1 MLDEVVLSLS
11 EVEALTLKAARGAG
25 YSWGLAE
32 EAAFAA
38 RWLCEQGLDGLR
50 VLAQHLS
57 GLAKIGQAPRPPQVQ
72 PLLWRAADT
81 APLCPIMTG
90 AAINDH
96 FGLPEGPMQGGLT
109 IGPVAFPAL
118 LLPFVAL
125 AAARDRVAVVLGWN
139 GCKVIIANGALLALE
154 GNAVCNVAQDINL
167 TVIARA
173 APVPRP
179 FAGLSTQPDI
189 RHLLAGLAHRTYVPA
204 TDQSRRGAGAAGT
217 DNQ

>member
-11 EVEALTLKAARGAG
+11 EVEALALKAARGAG

-32 EAAFAA
+32 EAAFAT

-50 VLAQHLS
+50 VLADHLD
-57 GLAKIGQAPRPPQVQ
+57 GLLTSGQAPLPPQMHALQ
-72 PLLWRAADT
+72 WRAADT
-81 APLCPIMTG
+81 TPLCPIMTG

-96 FGLPEGPMQGGLT
+96 FGLPEGPRQGGLT

-118 LLPFVAL
+118 MLPFVAI
-125 AAARDRVAVVLGWN
+125 AAAREKVAAVLGWAR
-139 GCKVIIANGALLALE
+139 CKVIVADGALLALE
-154 GNAVCNVAQDINL
+154 GNAACNVAQSINL

-173 APVPRP
+173 TPAPRP
-179 FAGLSTQPDI
+179 FAGLPTKPDTG
-189 RHLLAGLAHRTYVPA
+189 HLLAGLAHRTYVPA